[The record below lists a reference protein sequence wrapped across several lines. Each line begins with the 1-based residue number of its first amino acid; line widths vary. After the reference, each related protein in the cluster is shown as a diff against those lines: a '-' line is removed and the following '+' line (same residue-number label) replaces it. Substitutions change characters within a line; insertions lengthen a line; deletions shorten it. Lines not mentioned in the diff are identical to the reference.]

1 MAKPFIKWVGGKR
14 QLMPDLL
21 RLLPVPVSQ
30 LNAAQGCFFEPFI
43 GGGALFFALHEQG
56 LTRAVLNDANPELV
70 NLYRTV
76 QTQAGAL
83 ADRLASLEF
92 ANDKAAFEA
101 VRGWDR
107 QADWGQRSELDRA
120 ARFIY
125 LNRTSFNGLWRVN
138 SKGFFNVPF
147 GKYANPGFPSR
158 QVLEEAAQ
166 ALSVATLRQ
175 GDFQAA
181 CADAKAGDL
190 VYFDPPYA
198 PVSLT
203 ANFVG
208 YTKGGFDDTM
218 QQRLAQT
225 CSELSQ
231 RGVSW
236 MLSNSDTP
244 YTREVFGAIP
254 GAQLHTVYAGR
265 SVNRDKNGRGKV
277 SEIVVV
283 GQAS

>member
-21 RLLPVPVSQ
+21 QHLPVASSDLQ
-30 LNAAQGCFFEPFI
+30 SGKARFFEPFI
-43 GGGALFFALHEQG
+43 GGGALFFALQEAG
-56 LTRAVLNDANPELV
+56 LASAVLNDANPELV

-76 QTQAGAL
+76 QAHPDAL
-83 ADRLASLEF
+83 ADRLESGEF
-92 ANDKAAFEA
+92 ANDKAVFEA
-101 VRGWDR
+101 IRSWDR
-107 QADWGQRSELDRA
+107 QEDWEKRSELDRA

-125 LNRTSFNGLWRVN
+125 LNRVSFNGLWRVN

-158 QVLEEAAQ
+158 QVLKDASAAL
-166 ALSVATLRQ
+166 AVATIRQ

-181 CADAKAGDL
+181 CADVRAGDL

-208 YTKGGFDDTM
+208 YTQGGFDDTM
-218 QQRLAQT
+218 QKRLAQA
-225 CSELSQ
+225 CEDLSQ
-231 RGVSW
+231 RGVAW

-244 YTREVFGAIP
+244 YTREVFGAIK
-254 GAQLHTVYAGR
+254 GAKVHTVYAGR
-265 SVNRDKNGRGKV
+265 SVNRDKAGRGKV
-277 SEIVVV
+277 SEILVV
-283 GQAS
+283 GKPD